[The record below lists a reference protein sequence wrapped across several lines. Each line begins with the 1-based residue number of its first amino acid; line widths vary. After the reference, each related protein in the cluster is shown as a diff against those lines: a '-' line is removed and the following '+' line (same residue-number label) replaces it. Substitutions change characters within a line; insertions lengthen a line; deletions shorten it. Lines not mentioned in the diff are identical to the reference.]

1 MEFVSFDRAHRPNCC
16 SFALR
21 NWKKKSWSTLWT
33 CRQVLS
39 CPCSCRWHCAATAA
53 LCSVRQISFLPNRRR
68 LGSSQKTKLSPRCF
82 VNFCIIY
89 LVVCRVVYSHALFF
103 SNHRESICRHTHDT
117 TTVHIGP
124 HRSVHYVS
132 HLSLLPSLSKWSAE
146 CQWCRKRG
154 MYISILFWCDVVV
167 VGYAV
172 RIIKLSI
179 QSVLI
184 VSIVCYSLPPPWMY
198 IIGIYIYTYI
208 HRFFCKFCLT
218 RDLFDGRHG
227 DYFHL
232 GSYDCH
238 RSQLS
243 LQRPLCQ
250 ASSSL
255 DEEVNNKQFSMTMRA
270 CKLLNYC
277 NAYLL
282 LEFATA
288 NDLFNDTFQTFTE
301 DERP

>member
-39 CPCSCRWHCAATAA
+39 CPCSCHWHCAATAA

-146 CQWCRKRG
+146 CQWCRKRE
-154 MYISILFWCDVVV
+154 MYIDLVLMWRCRSRLCNAHNQVVDPIRLNCQHSLLFTTP
-167 VGYAV
+167 
-172 RIIKLSI
+172 
-179 QSVLI
+179 
-184 VSIVCYSLPPPWMY
+184 SLNVY
-198 IIGIYIYTYI
+198 NRNIYIYTVY
-208 HRFFCKFCLT
+208 T
-218 RDLFDGRHG
+218 
-227 DYFHL
+227 
-232 GSYDCH
+232 
-238 RSQLS
+238 
-243 LQRPLCQ
+243 
-250 ASSSL
+250 
-255 DEEVNNKQFSMTMRA
+255 
-270 CKLLNYC
+270 
-277 NAYLL
+277 
-282 LEFATA
+282 
-288 NDLFNDTFQTFTE
+288 
-301 DERP
+301 